1 MSKKIIAVITTIM
14 LAISV
19 LMVPAAKAEEL
30 PEKKGEPQS
39 EAAVAGARRQSFAGR
54 YIEKQVPQDL
64 RVAFFNDGWT
74 ITVVQTLG
82 TNNGGKVMVSVDP
95 DTKAAKVV
103 DGAGEHYMAQV
114 FAMYLRFR
122 DGSDL
127 AESKEWQTVV
137 MTDADLIMSDNPG
150 RTAGTL
156 FWYGLEQYLNGSLK
170 SDAASEFFQQTIAAL
185 GEK

>member
-1 MSKKIIAVITTIM
+1 MSKVVTVIATIV
-14 LAISV
+14 LAISM
-19 LMVPAAKAEEL
+19 LMAPAAKAEEL
-30 PEKKGEPQS
+30 PEEKGEPQS
-39 EAAVAGARRQSFAGR
+39 EAVVAGTRRQSFAGR

-64 RVAFFNDGWT
+64 RVAFFEDGWT

-95 DTKAAKVV
+95 EAKTAKVV

-127 AESKEWQTVV
+127 AESEAWQAVV
-137 MTDADLIMSDNPG
+137 MADADLIMSDNPG
-150 RTAGTL
+150 RTEGTL

-170 SDAASEFFQQTIAAL
+170 SEAASEFFRQAIAAL
-185 GEK
+185 GEKR